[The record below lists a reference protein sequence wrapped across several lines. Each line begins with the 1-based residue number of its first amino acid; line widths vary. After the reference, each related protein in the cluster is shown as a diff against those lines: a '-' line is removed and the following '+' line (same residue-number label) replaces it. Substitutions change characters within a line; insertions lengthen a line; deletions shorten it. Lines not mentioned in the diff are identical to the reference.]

1 MSDDPALPGARQD
14 EKAPSVVVHDRARLS
29 SVWFVP
35 LIAALVG
42 LYLASTAWLEK
53 GPQIS
58 ITFESAEGLIA
69 GQTKLK
75 YKRVDVGVVDTV
87 ELTDDLS
94 RVEVTSTMSN
104 RFARY
109 LTSETRFWVVRAQV
123 SAGRIS
129 GLDTVL
135 SGVYL
140 AVDPSSEG
148 DWTRNFVGLE
158 KAPVVTS
165 DKPGTLFDLQA
176 DDLGSLEIGAPV
188 YYRWIRVGQVA
199 GVELGE
205 SGDHVSVQ
213 VFIEAPHDRRV
224 RSTTRFW
231 NASGLD
237 VAVTA
242 KGLQID
248 SPSLISVLVG
258 GVAFETPASMTIARD
273 VPEDMVFLL
282 YPNKQAMRQSRYLEK
297 RRFLLYFDGSVAGLE
312 VGSNVEFRGVKLGQ
326 VLEVD
331 LAFNEETN
339 EILTPV
345 VIEIEPERF
354 GLKIEADGEE
364 ELERLRKMV
373 AGGFQA
379 KLTTTSLLTG
389 EKTVNF
395 DFYELVKPN
404 RIGMDDVYPVL
415 PTVASG
421 FDLITDRV
429 ARIIEKVDRVPIES
443 IGKNLDE
450 VLGEFS
456 EMLDEIKLLAGVA
469 SKDLLPS
476 LVTSLATLE
485 ETLGSVDAMISP
497 ESAVAHD
504 FERLVA
510 DLSVAARSIRTL
522 AERLE
527 EHPEELL
534 RGKVE

>member
-1 MSDDPALPGARQD
+1 MSDDPAPSGARQD
-14 EKAPSVVVHDRARLS
+14 EETPKVIVHDRARPS
-29 SVWFVP
+29 SVWLVP
-35 LIAALVG
+35 LVAALVG

-94 RVEVTSTMSN
+94 RVEVTATMSSS
-104 RFARY
+104 FARY
-109 LTSETRFWVVRAQV
+109 LTSETRFWVVRAHV
-123 SAGRIS
+123 SAGQIS

-140 AVDPSSEG
+140 AVDPSREG
-148 DWTRNFVGLE
+148 DWTRDFVGLE
-158 KAPVVTS
+158 KAPVMTS
-165 DKPGTLFDLQA
+165 DKPGTLFDLRAQ
-176 DDLGSLEIGAPV
+176 DLGSLEIGAPV

-205 SGDHVSVQ
+205 TGDHVSVQ

-273 VPEDMVFLL
+273 VPGDMVFLL
-282 YPNKQAMRQSRYLEK
+282 YPNKQALRQPRYLEK

-312 VGSNVEFRGVKLGQ
+312 AGSNVEFRGVKLGQ

-331 LAFNEETN
+331 LTFNEETN

-354 GLKIEADGEE
+354 GMEIGIGGDEE
-364 ELERLRKMV
+364 IERLRKMV

-389 EKTVNF
+389 EKAVNF
-395 DFYELVKPN
+395 DFYELEKPN
-404 RIGMDDVYPVL
+404 KIMFHDIYPIL

-450 VLGEFS
+450 VLRDFS
-456 EMLDEIKLLAGVA
+456 EMLDEIKSLAGVA

-485 ETLGSVDAMISP
+485 NTLSSIDAVISP
-497 ESAVAHD
+497 ESVVGHD

-510 DLSVAARSIRTL
+510 DLAKAARSIRVLT
-522 AERLE
+522 ERLE

-534 RGKVE
+534 RGKAE